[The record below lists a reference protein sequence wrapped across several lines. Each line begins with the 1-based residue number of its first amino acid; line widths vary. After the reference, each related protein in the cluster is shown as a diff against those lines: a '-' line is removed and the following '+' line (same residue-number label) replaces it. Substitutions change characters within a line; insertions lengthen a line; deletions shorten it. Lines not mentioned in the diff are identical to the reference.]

1 MNSVPSGKPFA
12 TERVSLNHK
21 IDRIGMKLL

>member
-1 MNSVPSGKPFA
+1 MNSVRSGKLFA